1 MKPST
6 PGTAREAMDPTA
18 ASSSAHPAAS
28 ARTSWTSF
36 LFRPRPSCRLKS
48 FRPFHS
54 GGRCDAV
61 TMTEPHASPSPS
73 HRNHGTAATIIRQT
87 DRIIR
92 EDACT
97 NHSSPLASTRA
108 AGSQQSP
115 PVWRRPPTARL
126 AAPTHQNHG
135 TAARISRQTDR
146 TIREDASTNH
156 SSPLASTRAVAS
168 LPFTLMSC
176 PPAAR

>member
-1 MKPST
+1 M
-6 PGTAREAMDPTA
+6 
-18 ASSSAHPAAS
+18 
-28 ARTSWTSF
+28 ARTSPRFKKGQAAAESRAGSRVPHQNVVV
-36 LFRPRPSCRLKS
+36 LVARAPLGAHPLCYPGIRP
-48 FRPFHS
+48 
-54 GGRCDAV
+54 
-61 TMTEPHASPSPS
+61 M
-73 HRNHGTAATIIRQT
+73 AAMISRESRRT
-87 DRIIR
+87 IR
-92 EDACT
+92 EDAST
-97 NHSSPLASTRA
+97 NRSSPLASTRA

>member
-1 MKPST
+1 MAAMIS
-6 PGTAREAMDPTA
+6 RESRKT
-18 ASSSAHPAAS
+18 
-28 ARTSWTSF
+28 
-36 LFRPRPSCRLKS
+36 
-48 FRPFHS
+48 
-54 GGRCDAV
+54 
-61 TMTEPHASPSPS
+61 
-73 HRNHGTAATIIRQT
+73 
-87 DRIIR
+87 IR
-92 EDACT
+92 EDASTSHSQPLASTRAVGSQRSTSQHPPVPCSPTASRLPQPTGIMTMAAMISRESRRTIREDAST